1 MKKKGGRE
9 KGSKEGRKDRADSEK
24 LLTNAECEELP
35 WDKDQDLSMSLLPA
49 QNPQDDHL
57 SSEIHYKSNNSHF
70 HLQVCPIHP
79 WGPLLNILLES
90 ELTATQTHW
99 T

>member
-1 MKKKGGRE
+1 MKER
-9 KGSKEGRKDRADSEK
+9 RKDRADREK
-24 LLTNAECEELP
+24 LLTNVECEELP

-57 SSEIHYKSNNSHF
+57 SSEIHYKSNHSHF

-79 WGPLLNILLES
+79 WGPLLNIFLES